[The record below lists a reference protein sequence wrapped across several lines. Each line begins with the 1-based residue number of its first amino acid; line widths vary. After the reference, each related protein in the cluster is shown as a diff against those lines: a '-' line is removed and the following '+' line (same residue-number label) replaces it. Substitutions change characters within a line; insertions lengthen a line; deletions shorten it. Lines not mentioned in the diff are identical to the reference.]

1 MIVKFS
7 FCVTRNENRNL
18 YSFNLLL
25 KTGNFAF
32 NLLAYLS
39 LFEADCNLF
48 LFELKIIYYLTF

>member
-1 MIVKFS
+1 MIVK
-7 FCVTRNENRNL
+7 
-18 YSFNLLL
+18 
-25 KTGNFAF
+25 FAF

>member
-1 MIVKFS
+1 MILNS
-7 FCVTRNENRNL
+7 IISMTRNEKPIL
-18 YSFNLLL
+18 YS
-25 KTGNFAF
+25 F

>member
-18 YSFNLLL
+18 YSFNLL
-25 KTGNFAF
+25 
-32 NLLAYLS
+32 AYLS
-39 LFEADCNLF
+39 LFEADYNLF

>member
-25 KTGNFAF
+25 KTGN
-32 NLLAYLS
+32 LLLICLLIYPYLK
-39 LFEADCNLF
+39 LIVICFF
-48 LFELKIIYYLTF
+48 LS